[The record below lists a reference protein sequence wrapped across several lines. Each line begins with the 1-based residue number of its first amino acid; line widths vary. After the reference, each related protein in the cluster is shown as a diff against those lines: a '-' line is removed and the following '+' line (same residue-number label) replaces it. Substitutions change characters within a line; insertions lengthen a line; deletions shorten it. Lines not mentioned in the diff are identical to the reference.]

1 MPIYP
6 PRRLWGNTQNACY
19 QPLRDALFTGGGCD
33 AGLFQQLCIAGG
45 GQGPRNF
52 RQIVRVD
59 WYCFIPYLSKGRR
72 EVTCS
77 EYRSV
82 RCRMRFE
89 A

>member
-1 MPIYP
+1 MDLSNVT
-6 PRRLWGNTQNACY
+6 RRPSVW
-19 QPLRDALFTGGGCD
+19 R
-33 AGLFQQLCIAGG
+33 GG

-72 EVTCS
+72 DVTCS